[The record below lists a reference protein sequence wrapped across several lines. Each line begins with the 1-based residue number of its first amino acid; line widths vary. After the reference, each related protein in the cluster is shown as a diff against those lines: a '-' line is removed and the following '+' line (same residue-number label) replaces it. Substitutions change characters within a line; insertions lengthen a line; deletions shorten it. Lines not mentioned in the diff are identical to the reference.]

1 MNSNKRKPS
10 KPLID
15 MLAGG
20 VINGSFLEFGSGRGN
35 NVEYLAS
42 IKPNTMISGFD
53 PNSNGRVPTE
63 LFDTIFCNNLV
74 TYTRTI
80 SELSNL
86 FRLMKNRLKPDGK
99 LIITARSIAEVKG
112 NVNRNTN
119 WTYDPILK
127 GYESK
132 SGVFQRG
139 YDNAELDELITLMGF
154 TVVTDHYNIGPRA
167 YSYTIAQKK

>member
-1 MNSNKRKPS
+1 MKTKLKPS

-15 MLAGG
+15 MLTGG
-20 VINGSFLEFGSGRGN
+20 VISGSFLEFGSGKCN
-35 NVEYLAS
+35 NIEYLS
-42 IKPNTMISGFD
+42 MLRPNTMISGFN
-53 PNSNGRVPTE
+53 PNNNGLVPAS

-86 FRLMKNRLKPDGK
+86 FRLMKNRLNTDGT
-99 LIITARSIAEVKG
+99 LIVTARSVAEVKG

-132 SGVFQRG
+132 SGIFQRG
-139 YDNAELDELITLMGF
+139 YDNQELDELIAMMGF
-154 TVVTDHYNIGPRA
+154 KVVTNNYNIGPRA
-167 YSYTIAQKK
+167 YSYTIAKK